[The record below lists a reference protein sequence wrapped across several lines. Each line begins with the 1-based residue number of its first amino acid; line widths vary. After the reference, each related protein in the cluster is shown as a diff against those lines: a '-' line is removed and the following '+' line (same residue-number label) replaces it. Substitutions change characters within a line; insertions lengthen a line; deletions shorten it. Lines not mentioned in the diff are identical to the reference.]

1 MRRLYDS
8 GSYPAVGTVLG
19 EAAWVEAL
27 SPEELA
33 DVLRSSL
40 REEYADA
47 SDEEMGDAL
56 ENVLDSM
63 SAGGGVQLRVRAQPD
78 REERE
83 RSWRLIRRSPRSC
96 GRRRRSPAER
106 SAP

>member
-8 GSYPAVGTVLG
+8 GSYPSVGTVLG

-47 SDEEMGDAL
+47 SDA
-56 ENVLDSM
+56 
-63 SAGGGVQLRVRAQPD
+63 
-78 REERE
+78 
-83 RSWRLIRRSPRSC
+83 
-96 GRRRRSPAER
+96 
-106 SAP
+106 